1 MKGWFIM
8 GVASLVLG
16 IISLLTSWIPFVCFF
31 AFILAVI
38 GLILGIV
45 DSVKK
50 SKANDRKKGISIAG
64 LIISAI
70 AIPIIIIMSFV
81 SIGILIAIIEDS
93 NYNYDYY
100 NDYYDYYDYDYNDY
114 YDDWYDAYYNQLNS
128 YNSI

>member
-1 MKGWFIM
+1 M

-100 NDYYDYYDYDYNDY
+100 DDYYNDYYDYDYNDY

>member
-1 MKGWFIM
+1 M

-16 IISLLTSWIPFVCFF
+16 IISLLTSWIPFVCFL

>member
-1 MKGWFIM
+1 M

-64 LIISAI
+64 LVISAI

-81 SIGILIAIIEDS
+81 SIGVFIAIIEDS

-114 YDDWYDAYYNQLNS
+114 YDDWYDTYYNQLNS

>member
-1 MKGWFIM
+1 M

-81 SIGILIAIIEDS
+81 SIGILIAIIEDEYS

-100 NDYYDYYDYDYNDY
+100 DDYYNDYYDYDYNDY

>member
-1 MKGWFIM
+1 M

-45 DSVKK
+45 DTVKK
-50 SKANDRKKGISIAG
+50 SKANDGKKGISIAG

-70 AIPIIIIMSFV
+70 AIPIIIIMSFA
-81 SIGILIAIIEDS
+81 SIGIFFAIME
-93 NYNYDYY
+93 NGYNNYDYY
-100 NDYYDYYDYDYNDY
+100 NDYYDYYDYNYNDY
-114 YDDWYDAYYNQLNS
+114 YDDWYDTYYNQLNN
-128 YNSI
+128 YNVL

>member
-1 MKGWFIM
+1 M

-81 SIGILIAIIEDS
+81 SIGIFIAIIEDEYS

-100 NDYYDYYDYDYNDY
+100 DDYYNDYYDYDYNDY

>member
-1 MKGWFIM
+1 M

-64 LIISAI
+64 LVISAI

-81 SIGILIAIIEDS
+81 SIGVFIAIIEDEYS

-100 NDYYDYYDYDYNDY
+100 DDYYNDYYDYDYNDY

>member
-1 MKGWFIM
+1 M

-16 IISLLTSWIPFVCFF
+16 IISLLTSWIPFVCFL

-64 LIISAI
+64 LVISAI

-81 SIGILIAIIEDS
+81 SIGILIAIIEDDYS
-93 NYNYDYY
+93 NYDYYDDYY

>member
-1 MKGWFIM
+1 M

-81 SIGILIAIIEDS
+81 SIGIFIAIIEDS

>member
-1 MKGWFIM
+1 M

-16 IISLLTSWIPFVCFF
+16 IISLLTSWIPFVCFL

-81 SIGILIAIIEDS
+81 SIGIFIAIIEDEYS

-100 NDYYDYYDYDYNDY
+100 DDYYNDYYDYDYNDY